1 MIRQRERSLLAKVL
15 SAAVLGIDAY
25 EVEVEVDLSPGLP
38 AFTTVGLPDA
48 AVKESRDRVAAAVKN
63 TGFQFP
69 VKKITVNLAPAD
81 VRKEG
86 SAFDLP
92 IAVGIIRASGMIA
105 GEQLAGHLLLGELS
119 LDGRIK
125 PVKGAL
131 PIAAGLRNRKE
142 LNGLILPRENAP
154 EAAAVAG
161 DLPVLAADT
170 LPQVVEYMNGEQDL
184 ERVEVDARAE
194 FGRNRSHD
202 VDLAEIRGQQHAK
215 RAMEVA
221 CAGSHNIL
229 MIGPPGAGK
238 SMLAQRIPTIL
249 PELTLEESV
258 ETSKIHSVMGLMGD
272 NSPLVAMRP
281 YRPPH
286 HTISDAGLIG
296 GGSFPMPGE
305 VSLAHNGVLFLD
317 ELPEFRRNVL
327 EVLRQ
332 PLEEGMVTISRALA
346 SISYP
351 ARFMLAA
358 AMNPCPCGYLGDA
371 ERSCSCT
378 PLKVRSYRSRVS
390 GPLLDRIDIHIE
402 VPRVPYRELSA
413 DSGGEGQRAGAG
425 AGQPCAGS
433 PAFAV
438 QRQEDFLQ
446 RPHGSPA
453 HQSLLRDGRGGEE
466 TPGDGDGAAL
476 ALGPGLPPHHQ
487 GCPHHR
493 RPGGRREHHR
503 SPSGRSHSVPLA
515 RQGGDGVKVS

>member
-1 MIRQRERSLLAKVL
+1 MLAKVL

-69 VKKITVNLAPAD
+69 VRKITVNLAPAD

-105 GEQLAGHLLLGELS
+105 GERLASHLLLGELS

-161 DLPVLAADT
+161 NLPVLAADT

-184 ERVEVDARAE
+184 DRVEVDARAE

-258 ETSKIHSVMGLMGD
+258 ETSKIHSVMGLMGG
-272 NSPLVAMRP
+272 NAPLVATRP

-413 DSGGEGQRAGAG
+413 DSGGEGSEQVRERVNRAREIQRSRFKGKKIFCNAHMG
-425 AGQPCAGS
+425 PRHISHYCAM
-433 PAFAV
+433 
-438 QRQEDFLQ
+438 
-446 RPHGSPA
+446 
-453 HQSLLRDGRGGEE
+453 GEE
-466 TPGDGDGAAL
+466 EKKLLETAMERLSLSARAYHRIIKVARTIADLAGDEGITVSHLAEAIQYRSLDREAL
-476 ALGPGLPPHHQ
+476 A
-487 GCPHHR
+487 
-493 RPGGRREHHR
+493 
-503 SPSGRSHSVPLA
+503 
-515 RQGGDGVKVS
+515 